1 MTTETKCTRPVE
13 AELQVQG
20 GRLVL
25 RFCDAQVAQW
35 DESFDRL
42 EDWDDADLEAEIAS
56 ELENVASELAR
67 SLVRDLRDRVLTDHE
82 NGSK

>member
-25 RFCDAQVAQW
+25 RFCDAQVALW
-35 DESFDRL
+35 DL
-42 EDWDDADLEAEIAS
+42 GAGA
-56 ELENVASELAR
+56 
-67 SLVRDLRDRVLTDHE
+67 
-82 NGSK
+82 